1 MRAQEFITE
10 SNRGKPEES
19 FSKANPGAISPNGTD
34 NSYVSRSYDMYRMS
48 MLTGM
53 HPDDIE
59 AMDTDNWAGNR
70 PVYHFYTDEE
80 KQKHERAMKKL
91 GHKSETHA
99 ASGSREMDDV
109 QKVSPHTP
117 FKGYKR

>member
-1 MRAQEFITE
+1 MRAHEFIAE
-10 SNRGKPEES
+10 GKRGKPEKS
-19 FSKANPGAISPNGTD
+19 FSKANPGAISPSSTD

-59 AMDTDNWAGNR
+59 LMDSDTWIGNR
-70 PVYHFYTDEE
+70 PIYHFYTDEE
-80 KQKHERAMKKL
+80 KKKHERAMKKM
-91 GHKSETHA
+91 GHRSETHA
-99 ASGSREMDDV
+99 ESGSREMDDV
-109 QKVSPHTP
+109 QTVSPNVP